1 MFNKKMFLKGKVKD
15 AEKGDTKAHEKGEP
29 KAEKLTEGDI
39 GSKYKNLKK
48 K

>member
-1 MFNKKMFLKGKVKD
+1 MFSKKFLIKKAMKD
-15 AEKGDTKAHEKGEP
+15 AEKGDTKAHEKGESS
-29 KAEKLTEGDI
+29 AEKASEGDI

>member
-1 MFNKKMFLKGKVKD
+1 MFNKKFIMKKAAKD
-15 AEKGDTKAHEKGEP
+15 AEKGDTKVHEKGET
-29 KAEKLTEGDI
+29 KSEKFAEGDI